1 MYSYTAANLAEQTH
15 SIVVTPTLSSNP
27 FAGDSFWLGGTGM
40 SAAIADLFG
49 GDRAAL
55 NASALDAGFA
65 TKYGLDP
72 GAAALPRQ
80 FALAGHSLGAN
91 LVSGAAGFLT
101 ENGGAADLAG
111 VILLDG
117 VPLGNTLVHT
127 LALLDAYEVKTGKYI
142 PIREIGAPPNLFN
155 APSNVN
161 AALSAARPD
170 RFNGVVLTGGVHM
183 DSMRGGNPLIQF
195 VAYLV
200 AGFPQPQ
207 NPPAVEQLAISW
219 LGDWFNKVTD
229 AGDDLIPGTI
239 LPIPTSQ
246 GVAQG
251 VVIGNPPAVTSL
263 RGSVTVEASV
273 PSAIPAIDPR
283 LATLAA

>member
-1 MYSYTAANLAEQTH
+1 
-15 SIVVTPTLSSNP
+15 VVTPTLSSNP

-55 NASALDAGFA
+55 TESALDAGFA

-72 GAAALPRQ
+72 GAAVLPRQ

-91 LVSGAAGFLT
+91 LVAGAAGFLT

-117 VPLGNTLVHT
+117 VPLGDTLTHT
-127 LALLDAYEVKTGKYI
+127 LALLDAYEATTGKYI

-155 APSNVN
+155 SPSTVN
-161 AALSAARPD
+161 ADLSTARPD

-195 VAYLV
+195 AAYVV
-200 AGFPQPQ
+200 AGFPQQQ
-207 NPPAVEQLAISW
+207 NPPAVDQLAIAW
-219 LGDWFNKVTD
+219 LGDWFKGVTD
-229 AGDDLIPGTI
+229 SGDHLVPGTV
-239 LPIPTSQ
+239 LSIPTPQ
-246 GVAQG
+246 GTAQG
-251 VVIGNPPAVTSL
+251 IVIGTPPSIKSL
-263 RGSVTVEASV
+263 RAPVTVEASA
-273 PSAIPAIDPR
+273 PSTIPAVDPR
-283 LATLAA
+283 LATLVA